1 MKVLFKMKI
10 SNQFHEFFC
19 EFAFF
24 KSFIAEVVVVSS
36 HEAEEAEP
44 MINEISDEKIDR
56 VLSLLH
62 EADPTS
68 PETDAVELPG
78 AFFENK

>member
-1 MKVLFKMKI
+1 M
-10 SNQFHEFFC
+10 
-19 EFAFF
+19 
-24 KSFIAEVVVVSS
+24 VSS

-44 MINEISDEKIDR
+44 IINEISEEKIDR

-78 AFFENK
+78 ASQNSHGIWTRKFNRVLAKKNSWNQINQFHEKKFF

>member
-1 MKVLFKMKI
+1 MWVCFLYHYFKI
-10 SNQFHEFFC
+10 
-19 EFAFF
+19 
-24 KSFIAEVVVVSS
+24 IVEVVVVSS

-78 AFFENK
+78 ALFENK

>member
-1 MKVLFKMKI
+1 M
-10 SNQFHEFFC
+10 
-19 EFAFF
+19 
-24 KSFIAEVVVVSS
+24 VSS
-36 HEAEEAEP
+36 HEAEEVEP

-78 AFFENK
+78 AFF

>member
-1 MKVLFKMKI
+1 M
-10 SNQFHEFFC
+10 
-19 EFAFF
+19 
-24 KSFIAEVVVVSS
+24 VSS

-78 AFFENK
+78 AFFRKQVKFREIVNQRILEIWPDNLISQSI

>member
-1 MKVLFKMKI
+1 M
-10 SNQFHEFFC
+10 
-19 EFAFF
+19 
-24 KSFIAEVVVVSS
+24 VSS

-44 MINEISDEKIDR
+44 MINEISEEKIDR

-68 PETDAVELPG
+68 PETDAIDLPG
-78 AFFENK
+78 PYLF

>member
-1 MKVLFKMKI
+1 M
-10 SNQFHEFFC
+10 
-19 EFAFF
+19 
-24 KSFIAEVVVVSS
+24 VSS
-36 HEAEEAEP
+36 HEAEEVEP